1 MLSHQVLTR
10 QDIGDV
16 ASYYGDAADDYY
28 AKEGEAQVW
37 QGKGAEALGLQ
48 GEVDRDRFRDL
59 LAGRI
64 DPDGPSVRQGTRD
77 DAKTRIGIDLTFS
90 APKSVS
96 IHALVG
102 GNAAM
107 IAAHDKAVAAA
118 LQAAEAMAQARTK
131 VGGKSR
137 LETTGNLVIAKF
149 RHETTR
155 AQDPELHTHAVV
167 MNLTQRADGQW
178 RALKNDEIIKATKYL
193 GSVYRS
199 ELAAELQRQGHELRM
214 GREGMFE
221 LASMSREQIM
231 AFSQRSQQI
240 EAALAAKGLTRED
253 ATTSQ
258 LQQATMQ
265 TRERKEPGVDR
276 EAMYAEWHARAREL
290 GIELAGPSLG
300 AAPTPRTN
308 EQIADEQAEAANQ
321 AVGYAVSH
329 ISERDAVI
337 TQSAILDIAI
347 KHAVGR
353 TTLGAVQDAVAR
365 AVANGAIL
373 QEAPLYRV
381 AGAVGD
387 AQLTPAEWMKAVEA
401 AGLDP
406 DAARQRVEAALA
418 NGGLVAAEP
427 RYTTPEA
434 LARELQVLAIEKQG
448 RGAVTPIM
456 SMEDAQAHF
465 AKEQLNDGQR
475 ASATLILSTP
485 NRVVG
490 IEGLAGTGKSHM
502 LDKAKDRVVGVKA
515 AMPLLSGYNF
525 QALAPYG
532 AQVKALR
539 ELGVEARTVA
549 AFLRAADKKIDDKTV
564 LVIDEAGTVPARQ
577 MADLLSVAEKAGARV
592 VLVGDRAQTKA
603 IEAGRPFDQLI
614 RNGMEVAKLTEIQ
627 RQKDPVLKEAVELA
641 AVGKA
646 RASLEKIGHVQE
658 VKDDGE
664 RRRTIAR
671 DYVAL
676 APKERDQ
683 TIIVTGTNEAR
694 RELNRLIRDSLGLTD
709 QGRNYD
715 LLLRRDTTQAER
727 KFAHN
732 YNIGDTVQPERDGLG
747 LSRHETYRV
756 IENGPHNQLTVVD
769 KDGNSHRFD
778 PAKLPLSVYE
788 TRRGELAIGD
798 VVRITRNDAAKDLAN
813 GDRFKVAR
821 VTGDSIT
828 LSNEKR
834 DVTLP
839 ANKPLHVDHA
849 YVTTVHSS
857 QGLTV
862 NRVMYDVMTRSR
874 TVARDIW
881 YVAISRA
888 RHEARIYTNSVK
900 DLPRAIS
907 RVNEKGAALDLHRNT
922 EFIREKQA
930 QTAAR
935 QFNNAM
941 PQAQKAKGFEAEKAK
956 GVEKEKA

>member
-16 ASYYGDAADDYY
+16 ASYYGDGADDYY

-37 QGKGAEALGLQ
+37 QGKGAEALGLV

-118 LQAAEAMAQARTK
+118 LQAAEAMSQARTK
-131 VGGKSR
+131 VDGRSR
-137 LETTGNLVIAKF
+137 IETTGNLVIAKF

-155 AQDPELHTHAVV
+155 AKDPELHTHAVV

-193 GSVYRS
+193 GAVYRS
-199 ELAAELQRQGHELRM
+199 ELANELQRQGHELRF

-221 LASMSREQIM
+221 LASMSRDQIM

-240 EAALAAKGLTRED
+240 EAALALQGLTRED
-253 ATTSQ
+253 ASTDQ
-258 LQQATMQ
+258 LQRATMA
-265 TRERKEPGVDR
+265 TRDRKEPTVDR
-276 EAMYAEWHARAREL
+276 AAMFAEWQARAREL
-290 GIELAGPSLG
+290 GIELAHPGIGPRAPVSNADLATAQEG
-300 AAPTPRTN
+300 AAT
-308 EQIADEQAEAANQ
+308 Q
-321 AVGYAVSH
+321 AVAYAVAH
-329 ISERDAVI
+329 ISERDAVL
-337 TQSAILDIAI
+337 THSAILDTAI

-353 TTLGAVQDAVAR
+353 ATLSAVRDAITRSVEQ
-365 AVANGAIL
+365 GTLL
-373 QEAPLYRV
+373 QEARLYTI
-381 AGAVGD
+381 AGAVGS
-387 AQLTPAEWMKAVEA
+387 AQLSAAEWAKAVEG

-406 DAARQRVEAALA
+406 GAAQLRVDAAIA
-418 NGGLVAAEP
+418 NGGLVLAEP

-456 SMEDAQAHF
+456 SGEDARAHF
-465 AKEQLNDGQR
+465 AKEPLNAGQR
-475 ASATLILSTP
+475 DSATLILSTA
-485 NRVVG
+485 NRVIG
-490 IEGLAGTGKSHM
+490 IEGYAGTGKSHM
-502 LDKAKDRVVGVKA
+502 LDKAKDQVVGLQK
-515 AMPLLSGYNF
+515 LLSLQPGYNF
-525 QALAPYG
+525 RALAPYNM
-532 AQVKALR
+532 QVKALQQ
-539 ELGVEARTVA
+539 LGVEANTVA
-549 AFLRAADKKIDDKTV
+549 SFLRAADKKINDRTV

-614 RNGMEVAKLTEIQ
+614 RNGMDIAKLTEIQ

-641 AVGKA
+641 AVGKV
-646 RASLEKIGHVQE
+646 RASLEKIAHVQE
-658 VKDDGE
+658 IKDDAE
-664 RRRTIAR
+664 RRKTIAR

-676 APKERDQ
+676 APKERDD
-683 TIIVTGTNEAR
+683 TIIVTGTNIAR
-694 RELNRLIRDSLGLTD
+694 RDINAQIRDALQLTGA
-709 QGRNYD
+709 GRNFD

-727 KFAHN
+727 AVSSN
-732 YNIGDTVQPERDGLG
+732 YNIGDTIQPERSAAG

-756 IENGPHNQLTVVD
+756 TENGPNNVLTVID
-769 KDGNSHRFD
+769 EAGKSHRFNPKD
-778 PAKLPLSVYE
+778 LPLSVYE
-788 TRRGELAIGD
+788 TRKEELTIGD

-821 VTGDSIT
+821 LGQDSIT
-828 LSNEKR
+828 LTNGKR

-839 ANKPLHVDHA
+839 TSKPLHVDHA

-857 QGLTV
+857 QGITV
-862 NRVMYDVMTRSR
+862 GRVIYDVMTKSK
-874 TVARDIW
+874 TVARDTW

-888 RHEARIYTNSVK
+888 RLEPRVYTDSVK

-907 RVNEKGAALDLHRNT
+907 RTNSKSAALDLHRDAQH
-922 EFIREKQA
+922 IRQKEA
-930 QTAAR
+930 QTGAR
-935 QFNNAM
+935 QLNPSAR
-941 PQAQKAKGFEAEKAK
+941 QAEKAK
-956 GVEKEKA
+956 GLEKETSK